1 MALHSLK
8 LTILPDAWR
17 MFSVRKNDPAFNE
30 FKNRVFTRDNYI
42 CQYCGFQAKTH
53 QEVVNLDL
61 NYQNNKLPNLVTAC
75 CFCAQCFFLETVGN
89 DDYGGGMLIYLPE
102 ITQGDLN
109 GICHVLF
116 CAMNS
121 TSTYSND
128 AQAIYRNLKL
138 RAQIVE
144 RQLGEGMSDPAL
156 LSRVII
162 DFPHQEK
169 STIAED
175 LLTHLRLLP
184 SYTKFS
190 AQIDDWTKNAF
201 AEMKVLQEEK

>member
-1 MALHSLK
+1 MSLHSLK

-17 MFSVRKNDPAFNE
+17 IFSLRKTDPAFNE
-30 FKNRVFTRDNYI
+30 FKNRVFTRDNYT

-61 NYQNNKLPNLVTAC
+61 NYHNNKLNNLATAC

-89 DDYGGGMLIYLPE
+89 DDYGGGILIYMPE
-102 ITQGDLN
+102 LTQGDLN

-121 TSTYSND
+121 TSAYSAD

-144 RQLGEGMSDPAL
+144 KQLGEGMSDPLL
-156 LSRVII
+156 LSRVIV
-162 DFPHQEK
+162 DLPHEK
-169 STIAED
+169 KASIAD
-175 LLTHLRLLP
+175 QVLNSLRLLP
-184 SYTKFS
+184 SYTKFT
-190 AQIDDWTKNAF
+190 AQIDDWTKTAF
-201 AEMKVLQEEK
+201 DEMKVLQETK